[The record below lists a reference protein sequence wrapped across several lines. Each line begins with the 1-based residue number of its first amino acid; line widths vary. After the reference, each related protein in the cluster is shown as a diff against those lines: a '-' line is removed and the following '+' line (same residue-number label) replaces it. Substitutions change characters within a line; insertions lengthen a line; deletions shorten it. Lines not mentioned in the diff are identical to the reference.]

1 VQSANTIPT
10 RVDAEMKNKPLEAGS
25 LRKAARLLQRNP
37 RLLLSKIFSKIR
49 SLKPL
54 PPGPTAADLN
64 GVAFDFDF
72 SLDPAVAQM
81 YRGCYQVDVVEAM
94 KRFLCPGGVFID
106 AGANIGYLSA
116 IAMGLVGKEGEVH
129 AFEPVPECAD
139 WLRRLSLS
147 NPGYRLFVRPLALGD
162 RSGKIQIDIC
172 AAGKIGWNTAVP
184 NFMEKSSRGQ
194 SIEVEIV
201 RLDSYLKEN
210 RITRVSLI
218 KIDCEG
224 YEFPILKGLEGFFK
238 ETPARPPIVSE
249 IAPAAYPL
257 LGVSLE
263 ELRDYMSRY
272 GYQGYDLQDFRTP
285 VDVTKL
291 SGLTDVAFLAAT

>member
-1 VQSANTIPT
+1 
-10 RVDAEMKNKPLEAGS
+10 MKNKPLEASS

-37 RLLLSKIFSKIR
+37 RLLLSKISSKIR

-72 SLDPAVAQM
+72 SLDPAVVQM

-94 KRFLCPGGVFID
+94 KRFLRPGGVFID

-139 WLRRLSLS
+139 RLRRLSQS
-147 NPGYRLFVRPLALGD
+147 NPGYRLFVRPFALGD
-162 RSGKIQIDIC
+162 RSGKIRIDIC

-184 NFMEKSSRGQ
+184 NFMDESGRGQ
-194 SIEVEIV
+194 TIEVEIV
-201 RLDSYLKEN
+201 RLDSYLEEH
-210 RITRVSLI
+210 RLGQVSLI

-224 YEFPILKGLEGFFK
+224 YEYPILKGLEGFFRK
-238 ETPARPPIVSE
+238 NPARPPILSE

-257 LGVSLE
+257 LGLSLE

-272 GYQGYDLQDFRTP
+272 AYQAYDLQDFRTP
-285 VDVTKL
+285 VDITKL
-291 SGLTDVAFLAAT
+291 PGLTDVVFLATT